1 MTTRRAS
8 ARWLSSLLDHCR
20 STQTDNSRRPLQ
32 LSLADQSRDFWPHA
46 LMERSSPNPASCS
59 RLDDRLRPT
68 LYLVSAGP
76 KPEDSID
83 LPVRQA
89 VAGLTASPA
98 VPRRPGG

>member
-20 STQTDNSRRPLQ
+20 STQTDNSPRPLQ
-32 LSLADQSRDFWPHA
+32 LSLADVSRDFWPHA
-46 LMERSSPNPASCS
+46 LIEQSLPIPASCA

-68 LYLVSAGP
+68 EHLAATGP

-83 LPVRQA
+83 RPVRQ
-89 VAGLTASPA
+89 VGAGPIAPPE
-98 VPRRPGG
+98 VP